1 MADLDVKDRKILQ
14 ILDMD
19 ARQTYSQIAKRVGL
33 SKEVVNYRLK
43 NLENKGIV
51 NGYYAILDVAKLGF
65 APYRII
71 IKYRDISEEKKK
83 KLMEYAKKHPSFAWV
98 ASLEGTWNS
107 VFVIWSKSIYDFKK
121 IYDDFMFNFGEL
133 IQEKEVTVATSI
145 IHFKKNYLYTS
156 KDFTSLIV
164 GGDRELEKIDE
175 KDYKILLQLSQN
187 ARSSILTIA
196 KKSDLTPNAA
206 KYRIKNL
213 EKKGII
219 LGYRAMVD
227 TKKLGY
233 QHFKVFLNFYN
244 VTEEEKKRLIEYLK
258 HDSNVIYVT
267 DPVGRADLEF
277 ESELDNATKLYEF
290 IKEMK
295 VEFPNFVRDYEVILT
310 YQEHRINYL
319 PPN

>member
-213 EKKGII
+213 EK
-219 LGYRAMVD
+219 
-227 TKKLGY
+227 
-233 QHFKVFLNFYN
+233 N
-244 VTEEEKKRLIEYLK
+244 
-258 HDSNVIYVT
+258 
-267 DPVGRADLEF
+267 
-277 ESELDNATKLYEF
+277 
-290 IKEMK
+290 
-295 VEFPNFVRDYEVILT
+295 
-310 YQEHRINYL
+310 
-319 PPN
+319 